1 MKFSL
6 EAAEGI
12 TIRGYGEGH
21 VVLSLPPRLARSDES
36 ELRSI
41 ETVRSSVL
49 LTAEHLFREWP
60 PEQFEQIERVHFE
73 QLLTLEP
80 EVVLFGSGE
89 RLRFPD
95 AAIGRLLNDHGI
107 GLEVMDTG
115 AACRTFNVLA
125 AEGRRVAAALLMI

>member
-1 MKFSL
+1 MKFAL
-6 EAAEGI
+6 EPMEGI

-21 VVLSLPPRLARSDES
+21 VVLSLPPRLTEGPEGEKRST
-36 ELRSI
+36 

-49 LTAEHLFREWP
+49 LTAQHLIRDWP
-60 PEQFEQIERVHFE
+60 PEQFEEVERAHFE
-73 QLLTLEP
+73 QVLALDP

-89 RLRFPD
+89 RLRFPR
-95 AAIGRLLNDHGI
+95 AEVGRLLNERGI

-115 AACRTFNVLA
+115 AACRTFNILA